1 MSTSPIEIPDPDRA
15 ALPFLDLASIAF
27 STRSA
32 AVRAA
37 RDKHWCARTP
47 YGLAVLRHRE
57 VGALLRD
64 RRLRQ
69 GSHAWPGTMGLEGS
83 FAGFWTRSVIS
94 QEGQAHRQ
102 LRALA
107 VPALAPE
114 HIDALKP
121 AFDEIAGSLAD
132 GLRGGTSCEFQSA
145 FASPFAGQA
154 IAVLL
159 GLPPSDWQTIS
170 HDASA
175 LGLAMGVDAKQHE
188 ATFNAACDRLMD
200 LADDLVAR
208 ARRGWD
214 RASYIARLVSR
225 FDAAGLSNPQAL
237 RDLIVISIFG
247 GVDTTR
253 SQLGLGMALFVAR
266 PGQWQLL
273 RADPSLVPNAI
284 EEMIRTRPTTTW
296 STREAVEDF
305 EFSGLTIRRGE
316 TLHMLVH
323 ASARDPAISPNDS
336 FDITAPRRVHFGFG
350 GGAHHCLG
358 QYVARTDMA
367 SALTA
372 LSRVLSRFWFDCRP
386 EWLPDSGNTSP
397 VRLPLGYEITPT

>member
-1 MSTSPIEIPDPDRA
+1 MTPRDLSSDTCPDRA
-15 ALPFLDLASIAF
+15 AMPFLDLAAPAF

-32 AVRAA
+32 AVRQA
-37 RDKHWCARTP
+37 RARHWCARTP

-57 VGALLRD
+57 VGQLLRD

-69 GSHAWPGTMGLEGS
+69 GSYAWPKIMALEGS

-94 QEGQAHRQ
+94 QEGPAHRR

-121 AFDEIAGSLAD
+121 AFDRIAADLAEALRD
-132 GLRGGTSCEFQSA
+132 GDTCEFQSA
-145 FASPFAGQA
+145 FAIPFAGQA

-159 GLPPSDWQTIS
+159 GLPASDWQTIS

-188 ATFNAACDRLMD
+188 PMFNAACDRLMD

-208 ARRGWD
+208 VRRGRD
-214 RASYIARLVSR
+214 RESYIARLVTG
-225 FDAAGLSNPQAL
+225 FDAAGLTDPQVL

-253 SQLGLGMALFVAR
+253 SQLGLGMALFVAHPR
-266 PGQWQLL
+266 QWQGL
-273 RADPSLVPNAI
+273 RADPALVPNAI
-284 EEMIRTRPTTTW
+284 EEIIRTRPTTTW
-296 STREAVEDF
+296 STREAIKDF
-305 EFSGLTIRRGE
+305 EFGGLIIRRGE
-316 TLHMLVH
+316 TIHMLVH
-323 ASARDPAISPNDS
+323 ASARDPEIDPDPT
-336 FDITAPRRVHFGFG
+336 FDITAKRRVHFGFG

-372 LSRVLSRFWFDCRP
+372 LSRVLARLWFDGTP

-397 VRLPLGYEITPT
+397 TRLPLGYETLP